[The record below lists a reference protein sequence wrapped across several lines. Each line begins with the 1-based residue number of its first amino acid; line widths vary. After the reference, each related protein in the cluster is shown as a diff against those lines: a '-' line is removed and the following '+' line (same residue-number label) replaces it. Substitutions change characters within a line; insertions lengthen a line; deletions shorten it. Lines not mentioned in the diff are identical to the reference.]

1 MTGFTL
7 NGRPVS
13 RETRDRLETYAE
25 LLRKWSPRINLVSR
39 ASLPDLWERH
49 FEDSAQLFDL
59 GGVSRGRW
67 VDLGSGGGFPGAV
80 VAILAA
86 EAAPDLAVTL
96 IESDGRKAAFL
107 RSVSRETGV
116 PFTTLDR
123 RIEEVPPQA
132 ADVLSARALA
142 PLTVLLGHA
151 QRHLAPDGIALFP
164 KGARHET
171 ELAEARRDWR
181 FEHEALPSRT
191 EPAAA
196 IYRIGRVAR
205 A

>member
-1 MTGFTL
+1 MSGPALTE
-7 NGRPVS
+7 RPVS
-13 RETRDRLETYAE
+13 RETRARLETYAD

-39 ASLPDLWERH
+39 ATLSQLWERH
-49 FEDSAQLFDL
+49 FADSAQLFEL
-59 GGVSRGRW
+59 AGVSRGRW

-86 EAAPDLAVTL
+86 EVAPELSVTL

-116 PFTTLDR
+116 PFTTLDQ
-123 RIEEVPPQA
+123 RIEEAPPQA

-181 FEHEALPSRT
+181 FAVEQLPSRT